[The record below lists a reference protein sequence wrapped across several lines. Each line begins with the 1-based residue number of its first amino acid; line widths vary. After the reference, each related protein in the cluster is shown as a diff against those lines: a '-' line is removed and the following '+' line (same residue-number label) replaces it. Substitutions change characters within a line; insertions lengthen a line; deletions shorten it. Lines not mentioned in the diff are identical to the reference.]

1 LPQAESLN
9 IILNNGET
17 TMLLADYQA
26 KGLLIVTLV
35 NGETGTKGVYA
46 YRGDLVL
53 KEGEKSESSSNPND
67 RKPPEALMIH
77 SALLVEN
84 DKIIFLNGLLPKL
97 DLLPMFVAK
106 YGADIATGC
115 IAILYIE
122 NLSKALQVEL
132 AGVTYKLLPF
142 KEGLVWNEFLEELY
156 IEKHELK
163 NQSAEDKVVV
173 AYDAAKSYKAKGEL
187 VSYEVAEAN
196 TFVVVKD
203 MSVGAI

>member
-1 LPQAESLN
+1 
-9 IILNNGET
+9 
-17 TMLLADYQA
+17 MLLEDYQA
-26 KGLLIVTLV
+26 KGLLTVTLV
-35 NGETGTKGVYA
+35 NGETGIKGVYA

-53 KEGEKSESSSNPND
+53 KEGEKCESSSNPND

-77 SALLVEN
+77 TAFIVEN
-84 DKIIFLNGLLPKL
+84 DKIVFLNGLLTKL
-97 DLLPMFVAK
+97 ELLPMFVEK
-106 YGADIATGC
+106 YGADLATDC

-122 NLSKALQVEL
+122 NIAKALQVEL
-132 AGVTYKLLPF
+132 AGVTYKLLPY

-163 NQSAEDKVVV
+163 NQSAEDKVAV
-173 AYDAAKSYKAKGEL
+173 AYSAAKSYKAKGEV
-187 VSYEVAEAN
+187 VSFEEAEAN